1 MNAKLSFMLDVR
13 RLRVLHAVSAY
24 GSVTAA
30 AAALGYS
37 APAVSQQLAAL
48 EREVG
53 MRLTERAG
61 RGLELTPAALILVG
75 HTDALLARL
84 DAAEA
89 DLAGLRDQI
98 AGRVALAAF
107 PSAAASLVPAAW
119 AALAASAPQVRLELT
134 EMEPEE
140 SLPAV
145 LRGETDVAVA
155 HEYDLLPRPLDPL
168 FERRELLDDPVGSRR
183 PGRSPAGRRARVP
196 LSALAGQPFLAP
208 REGTS
213 CAEMIQRACARAG
226 FVPRVVARATDFA
239 VLLSLV
245 AADAGVT
252 LVPGLAARRLPPGV
266 RLVPPAEP
274 VTRRVFTVSRRGG
287 DRKPAVRV
295 VLDALS
301 AAGSYVVDIPSKE
314 PSSVGDRGGNG
325 RHRSWRRAVPAT
337 FRPDMTPIV
346 APRASAAIPPMI
358 TEAIT
363 AAEPVVINQG
373 NRGSMAPTE
382 NDRND
387 ETAARQAEPGAS
399 GSTPSS
405 RRAWVSRAISGLADR
420 MLAMV
425 SASSADRP

>member
-1 MNAKLSFMLDVR
+1 MIDVR
-13 RLRVLHAVSAY
+13 RLRVLHAVSGY

-89 DLAGLRDQI
+89 DLAALRDQV
-98 AGRVALAAF
+98 AGRVTLAAF
-107 PSAAASLVPAAW
+107 PSAAASFVPAAW
-119 AALAASAPQVRLELT
+119 AALAGSAPQVRLDLT

-168 FERRELLDDPVGSRR
+168 FERRELLTDPSCSPSRR
-183 PGRSPAGRRARVP
+183 ITRSPPAPRSPRPPRSPRSPPGPVP
-196 LSALAGQPFLAP
+196 LSALADQPFLAP
-208 REGTS
+208 RDATS

-245 AADAGVT
+245 AAGAGVT
-252 LVPGLAARRLPPGV
+252 LVPALAARQLPPQV

-274 VTRRVFTVSRRGG
+274 VTRQVFTVSRRGG

-295 VLDALS
+295 VLDAL
-301 AAGSYVVDIPSKE
+301 
-314 PSSVGDRGGNG
+314 
-325 RHRSWRRAVPAT
+325 
-337 FRPDMTPIV
+337 
-346 APRASAAIPPMI
+346 
-358 TEAIT
+358 T
-363 AAEPVVINQG
+363 AA
-373 NRGSMAPTE
+373 
-382 NDRND
+382 
-387 ETAARQAEPGAS
+387 AACPAGDPA
-399 GSTPSS
+399 
-405 RRAWVSRAISGLADR
+405 AAA
-420 MLAMV
+420 
-425 SASSADRP
+425 

>member
-48 EREVG
+48 VREVG

-61 RGLELTPAALILVG
+61 RGVSLTPAALILVA

-84 DAAEA
+84 EAAEA
-89 DLAGLRDQI
+89 DLAALRDQI

-119 AALAASAPQVRLELT
+119 AALAGSAPQLRLDLT

-145 LRGETDVAVA
+145 LRGETDVAIA

-168 FERRELLDDPVGSRR
+168 FERRELLRDPVLVAVPASSPFAGDGHSRI
-183 PGRSPAGRRARVP
+183 P
-196 LSALAGQPFLAP
+196 LASLAGQPFLAP
-208 REGTS
+208 RGHTS

-226 FVPRVVARATDFA
+226 FVPGVVARATDFQ

-245 AADAGVT
+245 AAGAG
-252 LVPGLAARRLPPGV
+252 
-266 RLVPPAEP
+266 
-274 VTRRVFTVSRRGG
+274 
-287 DRKPAVRV
+287 
-295 VLDALS
+295 
-301 AAGSYVVDIPSKE
+301 
-314 PSSVGDRGGNG
+314 
-325 RHRSWRRAVPAT
+325 
-337 FRPDMTPIV
+337 
-346 APRASAAIPPMI
+346 
-358 TEAIT
+358 
-363 AAEPVVINQG
+363 
-373 NRGSMAPTE
+373 
-382 NDRND
+382 
-387 ETAARQAEPGAS
+387 
-399 GSTPSS
+399 
-405 RRAWVSRAISGLADR
+405 
-420 MLAMV
+420 
-425 SASSADRP
+425 

>member
-107 PSAAASLVPAAW
+107 PTAAASLVPAAW

-145 LRGETDVAVA
+145 LRGEADVAVS

-168 FERRELLDDPVGSRR
+168 FERRELLDDPAVLAV
-183 PGRSPAGRRARVP
+183 PAGHRLADEPAIP

-213 CAEMIQRACARAG
+213 CGEMIQRACARAG

-245 AADAGVT
+245 AAGAGVT
-252 LVPGLAARRLPPGV
+252 LVPGLGARRLPPGV

-314 PSSVGDRGGNG
+314 P
-325 RHRSWRRAVPAT
+325 
-337 FRPDMTPIV
+337 TP
-346 APRASAAIPPMI
+346 
-358 TEAIT
+358 
-363 AAEPVVINQG
+363 
-373 NRGSMAPTE
+373 
-382 NDRND
+382 
-387 ETAARQAEPGAS
+387 
-399 GSTPSS
+399 
-405 RRAWVSRAISGLADR
+405 
-420 MLAMV
+420 
-425 SASSADRP
+425 

>member
-1 MNAKLSFMLDVR
+1 MTDKLRFMLDVR

-61 RGLELTPAALILVG
+61 RGLELTPAAQILVG
-75 HTDALLARL
+75 HTDVLLARL
-84 DAAEA
+84 DTAEA
-89 DLAGLRDQI
+89 DLAALRDQV
-98 AGRVALAAF
+98 AGRVTLAAF
-107 PSAAASLVPAAW
+107 ASAAASLVPAAW
-119 AALAASAPQVRLELT
+119 AALADSAPRVRLDLT

-145 LRGETDVAVA
+145 LRGATDVAVA

-168 FERRELLDDPVGSRR
+168 FERRELLDDPVVLAIPADD
-183 PGRSPAGRRARVP
+183 PGPLAADDPVP
-196 LSALAGQPFLAP
+196 LAADGPVPLAADGPVPLATLAWPFLAP
-208 REGTS
+208 RQSTS

-226 FVPRVVARATDFA
+226 FVPRVVARASDFQ

-245 AADAGVT
+245 GAGAGVT

-295 VLDALS
+295 ILDALS
-301 AAGSYVVDIPSKE
+301 AAADSLA
-314 PSSVGDRGGNG
+314 GD
-325 RHRSWRRAVPAT
+325 PA
-337 FRPDMTPIV
+337 
-346 APRASAAIPPMI
+346 AA
-358 TEAIT
+358 A
-363 AAEPVVINQG
+363 
-373 NRGSMAPTE
+373 
-382 NDRND
+382 
-387 ETAARQAEPGAS
+387 
-399 GSTPSS
+399 
-405 RRAWVSRAISGLADR
+405 
-420 MLAMV
+420 
-425 SASSADRP
+425 

>member
-1 MNAKLSFMLDVR
+1 
-13 RLRVLHAVSAY
+13 
-24 GSVTAA
+24 VTAA

-61 RGLELTPAALILVG
+61 RGVELTPAAHILVG

-89 DLAGLRDQI
+89 DLAALRDQI
-98 AGRVALAAF
+98 AGRVTLAAF
-107 PSAAASLVPAAW
+107 PSAAAGLVPAAW
-119 AALAASAPQVRLELT
+119 AALAGSAPQVRLDLT

-168 FERRELLDDPVGSRR
+168 FERRELLDDPVVLAIPADSALSL
-183 PGRSPAGRRARVP
+183 GRLGPVP
-196 LSALAGQPFLAP
+196 LGELAGQPFLAP
-208 REGTS
+208 RQATS

-226 FVPRVVARATDFA
+226 FVPRVVARASDFQ

-245 AADAGVT
+245 AAGAGVT
-252 LVPGLAARRLPPGV
+252 LVPGLAARWLPPRV
-266 RLVPPAEP
+266 RLVPPADP

-301 AAGSYVVDIPSKE
+301 DAATPE
-314 PSSVGDRGGNG
+314 P
-325 RHRSWRRAVPAT
+325 
-337 FRPDMTPIV
+337 
-346 APRASAAIPPMI
+346 
-358 TEAIT
+358 E
-363 AAEPVVINQG
+363 
-373 NRGSMAPTE
+373 
-382 NDRND
+382 
-387 ETAARQAEPGAS
+387 
-399 GSTPSS
+399 S
-405 RRAWVSRAISGLADR
+405 RRAG
-420 MLAMV
+420 
-425 SASSADRP
+425 

>member
-1 MNAKLSFMLDVR
+1 MNAKLNFMLDVR

-61 RGLELTPAALILVG
+61 RGLQLTPAALILVG

-89 DLAGLRDQI
+89 DLAALRDQI

-107 PSAAASLVPAAW
+107 PSAAAGLVPTAW
-119 AALAASAPQVRLELT
+119 AALAGSAPQVRLDLT

-145 LRGETDVAVA
+145 LRGGTDVAVA

-168 FERRELLDDPVGSRR
+168 FERRELLRDPVLVAVPETHPLAADGG
-183 PGRSPAGRRARVP
+183 PVP
-196 LSALAGQPFLAP
+196 LAALSGQPFLAP
-208 REGTS
+208 REATS

-226 FVPRVVARATDFA
+226 FVPRVTARASDFA

-245 AADAGVT
+245 AAGAGVT
-252 LVPGLAARRLPPGV
+252 LVPGLAARWLPRPG
-266 RLVPPAEP
+266 
-274 VTRRVFTVSRRGG
+274 
-287 DRKPAVRV
+287 
-295 VLDALS
+295 
-301 AAGSYVVDIPSKE
+301 
-314 PSSVGDRGGNG
+314 
-325 RHRSWRRAVPAT
+325 
-337 FRPDMTPIV
+337 
-346 APRASAAIPPMI
+346 
-358 TEAIT
+358 
-363 AAEPVVINQG
+363 
-373 NRGSMAPTE
+373 
-382 NDRND
+382 
-387 ETAARQAEPGAS
+387 
-399 GSTPSS
+399 
-405 RRAWVSRAISGLADR
+405 
-420 MLAMV
+420 
-425 SASSADRP
+425 

>member
-1 MNAKLSFMLDVR
+1 MR

-61 RGLELTPAALILVG
+61 RGLELTPAALILVA

-84 DAAEA
+84 EAAEA
-89 DLAGLRDQI
+89 DLAALRDQI

-119 AALAASAPQVRLELT
+119 AALAGSAPQLRLDLT

-145 LRGETDVAVA
+145 LRGETDVAIA

-168 FERRELLDDPVGSRR
+168 FERRELLADPVVLAV
-183 PGRSPAGRRARVP
+183 PASHPLAAESAIP
-196 LSALAGQPFLAP
+196 LSDLAGQPFLAP
-208 REGTS
+208 REATS

-226 FVPRVVARATDFA
+226 FVPRVVARATDFQ

-245 AADAGVT
+245 AAGAGVT
-252 LVPGLAARRLPPGV
+252 LVPGLAARWLPPGV

-295 VLDALS
+295 VLDALTD
-301 AAGSYVVDIPSKE
+301 A
-314 PSSVGDRGGNG
+314 
-325 RHRSWRRAVPAT
+325 
-337 FRPDMTPIV
+337 
-346 APRASAAIPPMI
+346 
-358 TEAIT
+358 
-363 AAEPVVINQG
+363 
-373 NRGSMAPTE
+373 
-382 NDRND
+382 
-387 ETAARQAEPGAS
+387 AARPGGEP
-399 GSTPSS
+399 
-405 RRAWVSRAISGLADR
+405 LA
-420 MLAMV
+420 A
-425 SASSADRP
+425 

>member
-13 RLRVLHAVSAY
+13 RLRVLHAVSAH

-89 DLAGLRDQI
+89 DLAALRDQV
-98 AGRVALAAF
+98 AGRVAVAAF
-107 PSAAASLVPAAW
+107 PSAAASFVPAAW
-119 AALAASAPQVRLELT
+119 AALAGLAPQVRLDLT

-168 FERRELLDDPVGSRR
+168 FERRELLSDPVLVAVPEAHPLAASDGM
-183 PGRSPAGRRARVP
+183 VP
-196 LSALAGQPFLAP
+196 LTALAGLPFLAP
-208 REGTS
+208 RDTTS

-226 FVPRVVARATDFA
+226 FVPRVVARASDFA

-245 AADAGVT
+245 AAGAGVT
-252 LVPGLAARRLPPGV
+252 LVPALGTRLPPGAHLPDADLLGAHLPGV
-266 RLVPPAEP
+266 RLLRPADP
-274 VTRRVFTVSRRGG
+274 VTRQVFTVSRRAA

-295 VLDALS
+295 VLDALT
-301 AAGSYVVDIPSKE
+301 AAAADL
-314 PSSVGDRGGNG
+314 
-325 RHRSWRRAVPAT
+325 APAT
-337 FRPDMTPIV
+337 
-346 APRASAAIPPMI
+346 AA
-358 TEAIT
+358 
-363 AAEPVVINQG
+363 
-373 NRGSMAPTE
+373 
-382 NDRND
+382 
-387 ETAARQAEPGAS
+387 
-399 GSTPSS
+399 
-405 RRAWVSRAISGLADR
+405 
-420 MLAMV
+420 
-425 SASSADRP
+425 

>member
-1 MNAKLSFMLDVR
+1 MTDKLCFMLDMR

-24 GSVTAA
+24 GTVTAA

-61 RGLELTPAALILVG
+61 RGVELTPAAQILVG

-89 DLAGLRDQI
+89 DLTALRDQI
-98 AGRVALAAF
+98 AGRVTLAAF

-119 AALAASAPQVRLELT
+119 AALADSAPQVRLDLT

-145 LRGETDVAVA
+145 LRGEADVAVA

-168 FERRELLDDPVGSRR
+168 FERRELLDDPVVLAI
-183 PGRSPAGRRARVP
+183 PAHYPADGPVP
-196 LSALAGQPFLAP
+196 LAELAGQPFLAP
-208 REGTS
+208 RQATS

-226 FVPRVVARATDFA
+226 FVPRVVARASDFQ

-245 AADAGVT
+245 AAGAGVT
-252 LVPGLAARRLPPGV
+252 LVPGLAARWLPPRV
-266 RLVPPAEP
+266 RLVPPADP

-295 VLDALS
+295 VLDALQ
-301 AAGSYVVDIPSKE
+301 AAPKRD
-314 PSSVGDRGGNG
+314 
-325 RHRSWRRAVPAT
+325 
-337 FRPDMTPIV
+337 
-346 APRASAAIPPMI
+346 
-358 TEAIT
+358 TE
-363 AAEPVVINQG
+363 
-373 NRGSMAPTE
+373 
-382 NDRND
+382 
-387 ETAARQAEPGAS
+387 
-399 GSTPSS
+399 S
-405 RRAWVSRAISGLADR
+405 RRAG
-420 MLAMV
+420 
-425 SASSADRP
+425 

>member
-1 MNAKLSFMLDVR
+1 MLDVR

-61 RGLELTPAALILVG
+61 RGVELTPAAHILVG

-89 DLAGLRDQI
+89 DLAALRDQI

-119 AALAASAPQVRLELT
+119 AALADSAPQVRLDLT

-145 LRGETDVAVA
+145 LRNETDVAVA

-168 FERRELLDDPVGSRR
+168 FERRDLLDDPVVLAIPPDYPAGSAL
-183 PGRSPAGRRARVP
+183 SPAGVGPVP
-196 LSALAGQPFLAP
+196 LATLAGQPFLAP
-208 REGTS
+208 RQGTS

-226 FVPRVVARATDFA
+226 FVPRVVARASDFE

-245 AADAGVT
+245 AAGAGVT
-252 LVPGLAARRLPPGV
+252 LVPGLAVRWLPPRV
-266 RLVPPAEP
+266 RLVPPADP

-301 AAGSYVVDIPSKE
+301 AAALSAAALSAAAG
-314 PSSVGDRGGNG
+314 
-325 RHRSWRRAVPAT
+325 PA
-337 FRPDMTPIV
+337 
-346 APRASAAIPPMI
+346 AAIP
-358 TEAIT
+358 
-363 AAEPVVINQG
+363 EP
-373 NRGSMAPTE
+373 E
-382 NDRND
+382 
-387 ETAARQAEPGAS
+387 
-399 GSTPSS
+399 S
-405 RRAWVSRAISGLADR
+405 RRAG
-420 MLAMV
+420 
-425 SASSADRP
+425 

>member
-1 MNAKLSFMLDVR
+1 MTDKLCFMLDVR

-61 RGLELTPAALILVG
+61 RGVELTPAAHILVG

-89 DLAGLRDQI
+89 DLAALRDQI
-98 AGRVALAAF
+98 AGRVTLAAF

-119 AALAASAPQVRLELT
+119 AALAGSAPQVRLDLT

-145 LRGETDVAVA
+145 LRGEADVAVA

-168 FERRELLDDPVGSRR
+168 FERRELLDDPVVLAI
-183 PGRSPAGRRARVP
+183 PADYPTDGPVP
-196 LSALAGQPFLAP
+196 LASLAGQPFLAP
-208 REGTS
+208 RQATS

-226 FVPRVVARATDFA
+226 FVPRVVARASDFQ

-245 AADAGVT
+245 AAGAGVT
-252 LVPGLAARRLPPGV
+252 LVPGLAARWLPPRV
-266 RLVPPAEP
+266 RLVPPADP

-301 AAGSYVVDIPSKE
+301 AAAGPDAATPE
-314 PSSVGDRGGNG
+314 P
-325 RHRSWRRAVPAT
+325 
-337 FRPDMTPIV
+337 
-346 APRASAAIPPMI
+346 
-358 TEAIT
+358 E
-363 AAEPVVINQG
+363 
-373 NRGSMAPTE
+373 
-382 NDRND
+382 
-387 ETAARQAEPGAS
+387 
-399 GSTPSS
+399 S
-405 RRAWVSRAISGLADR
+405 RRAG
-420 MLAMV
+420 
-425 SASSADRP
+425 

>member
-1 MNAKLSFMLDVR
+1 MTDKLCFMLDVR

-61 RGLELTPAALILVG
+61 RGVELTPAAHILVG

-89 DLAGLRDQI
+89 DLAALRDQI
-98 AGRVALAAF
+98 AGRVTLAAF

-119 AALAASAPQVRLELT
+119 AALADSAPQVRLDLT

-168 FERRELLDDPVGSRR
+168 FERRELLDDPVVLAI
-183 PGRSPAGRRARVP
+183 PADFPADGPVP
-196 LSALAGQPFLAP
+196 LAELADQPFLAP
-208 REGTS
+208 RQATS

-226 FVPRVVARATDFA
+226 FVPRVVARASDFQ

-245 AADAGVT
+245 AAGAGVT
-252 LVPGLAARRLPPGV
+252 LVPGLAARWLPPRV
-266 RLVPPAEP
+266 RLVPPADP

-301 AAGSYVVDIPSKE
+301 AAAGPTADGPAAATPE
-314 PSSVGDRGGNG
+314 P
-325 RHRSWRRAVPAT
+325 
-337 FRPDMTPIV
+337 
-346 APRASAAIPPMI
+346 
-358 TEAIT
+358 E
-363 AAEPVVINQG
+363 
-373 NRGSMAPTE
+373 
-382 NDRND
+382 
-387 ETAARQAEPGAS
+387 
-399 GSTPSS
+399 S
-405 RRAWVSRAISGLADR
+405 RRAG
-420 MLAMV
+420 
-425 SASSADRP
+425 

>member
-1 MNAKLSFMLDVR
+1 MTDKLCFMLDVR

-61 RGLELTPAALILVG
+61 RGVELTPAAHILVG

-89 DLAGLRDQI
+89 DLAALHDQI
-98 AGRVALAAF
+98 AGWVTLAAF

-119 AALAASAPQVRLELT
+119 AALADSAPQVRLDLT

-168 FERRELLDDPVGSRR
+168 FERRELLDDPVVLAI
-183 PGRSPAGRRARVP
+183 PADYPADGPVP
-196 LSALAGQPFLAP
+196 LATLAGQPFLAP
-208 REGTS
+208 RQATS

-226 FVPRVVARATDFA
+226 FVPRVVARASDFQ

-245 AADAGVT
+245 AAGAGVT
-252 LVPGLAARRLPPGV
+252 MVPGLAARWLPPRV
-266 RLVPPAEP
+266 RLVPPADP

-295 VLDALS
+295 VLDALQ
-301 AAGSYVVDIPSKE
+301 
-314 PSSVGDRGGNG
+314 
-325 RHRSWRRAVPAT
+325 
-337 FRPDMTPIV
+337 V
-346 APRASAAIPPMI
+346 APLNVTQDLAVR
-358 TEAIT
+358 
-363 AAEPVVINQG
+363 
-373 NRGSMAPTE
+373 
-382 NDRND
+382 D
-387 ETAARQAEPGAS
+387 EEPGVLAVR
-399 GSTPSS
+399 P
-405 RRAWVSRAISGLADR
+405 AQPGLGQPR
-420 MLAMV
+420 
-425 SASSADRP
+425 